1 MLPSMYTPY
10 HNHIYTF
17 KRVPRNIY
25 NHDANRGIY
34 ILYNQNT
41 RTMVKSQMF
50 YECSNG
56 HSS

>member
-1 MLPSMYTPY
+1 MHSKE
-10 HNHIYTF
+10 F
-17 KRVPRNIY
+17 RD